1 MEFGLDLLICF
12 SMLGILALT
21 GLIHLYYKRE
31 EIIYFLKHFKFKP
44 ALQQRAC
51 PSCNSDDLVL
61 LSNKSVK
68 CNSCGT
74 IFAST
79 RSLKEMSEE

>member
-1 MEFGLDLLICF
+1 MA
-12 SMLGILALT
+12 GILILT
-21 GLIHLYYKRE
+21 GLIHLYYKRG
-31 EIIYFLKHFKFKP
+31 EIIYFLKHRKFKP
-44 ALQQRAC
+44 ALQQRMC
-51 PSCNSDDLVL
+51 PGCNSDDLVF

-79 RSLKEMSEE
+79 RSLKERGED

>member
-1 MEFGLDLLICF
+1 MALLDQIVCF
-12 SMLGILALT
+12 SMLGILGLMALYQIY
-21 GLIHLYYKRE
+21 GMRD
-31 EIIYFLKHFKFKP
+31 EIIYFLKHRNFKP
-44 ALQQRAC
+44 VLQQRIC
-51 PSCNSDDLVL
+51 PGCNSDDLVL

-79 RSLKEMSEE
+79 RSLKAKDEV

>member
-1 MEFGLDLLICF
+1 
-12 SMLGILALT
+12 MLGVLLLM
-21 GLIHLYYKRE
+21 GLLHLYYKRK
-31 EIIYFLKHFKFKP
+31 EIIYFLKHRRFKP
-44 ALQQRAC
+44 ALQTRIC
-51 PSCNSDDLVL
+51 PGCSSDDLTL

-79 RSLKEMSEE
+79 KSLKEKGESAEEK

>member
-1 MEFGLDLLICF
+1 MPLNLDQLICF
-12 SMLGILALT
+12 SIVGILLFMGILHVYA
-21 GLIHLYYKRE
+21 KRKD
-31 EIIYFLKHFKFKP
+31 IIYFLKHRRFRSE
-44 ALQQRAC
+44 LQKRIC
-51 PSCNSDDLVL
+51 PGCNSDDLVL

-79 RSLKEMSEE
+79 RSLKEKEE